1 MLPVA
6 IVKVVQI
13 AAGLVVGNLASDALD
28 KAVVGV
34 KKVVEAKKKETQK

>member
-13 AAGLVVGNLASDALD
+13 AAGYVVGSLASDALN
-28 KAVVGV
+28 KATDSI
-34 KKVVEAKKKETQK
+34 KKVVEAKKKEA

>member
-13 AAGLVVGNLASDALD
+13 AAGIVVGNVASDALD
-28 KAVVGV
+28 KAIDGV
-34 KKVVEAKKKETQK
+34 KKIVEAKKGS

>member
-13 AAGLVVGNLASDALD
+13 AAGIVVGNVASDTLD
-28 KAVVGV
+28 KVVDKV
-34 KKVVEAKKKETQK
+34 KEVIEAKKEA

>member
-13 AAGLVVGNLASDALD
+13 AAGIVVGNVASDALD
-28 KAVVGV
+28 KVVDGV
-34 KKVVEAKKKETQK
+34 KKVVEAKKEA